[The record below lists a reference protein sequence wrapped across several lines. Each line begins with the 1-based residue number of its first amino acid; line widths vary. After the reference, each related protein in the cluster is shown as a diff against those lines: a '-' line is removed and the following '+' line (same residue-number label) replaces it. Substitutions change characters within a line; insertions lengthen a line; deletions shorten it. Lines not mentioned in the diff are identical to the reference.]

1 MDLNKK
7 LIDQLSDLSRNIKS
21 LTSEVKEN
29 KNVVSAE
36 NANTQKESVKED
48 SGKKE
53 SAEDQNKKFLKSLE
67 GIFKKGVGEI
77 TKSNV
82 ESKGILK
89 DVAGSVKGK
98 GLESA
103 LGAISPLKDKALE
116 SITTNPNIPKGISAL
131 LGKIPKFASG
141 GVMDKTGVALVGEKG
156 PEVVKLDKGSKVIPA
171 EKTEE
176 IMSSMKTMDQT
187 ILEKKGPTN
196 DQIEKYKNQLEKDDK
211 DNFYK
216 SYPDR
221 LIEDINTWKNRNKDR
236 SPLEID
242 GLMKDYWGNKEST
255 NKELPTKLSPIVNK
269 IPEIQQETKQL
280 TKKEKREKEKEDKIK
295 AKIENKK
302 EDKIKAKIENKK
314 VENLLK
320 PESKIQG
327 EEEKPKVE
335 KKGPTLMEKAKGLLK
350 EKGALDKGKNLL
362 FSKGK
367 DLLTG
372 KMSIKDIAKNPS
384 SLFGDKSQLMGKGV
398 GSATSL
404 LSNKGLREK
413 GMAKLKGL
421 KKEKP
426 EEKPEEKSSMTTES
440 PELKKVKTET
450 PKEEEKKQEEKKEPK
465 KEIAK
470 TESKAPT
477 PEKES
482 AKTVSAK
489 TESGSAGKTSSDMG
503 SVDLN
508 DIKALLGKMVSLLEG
523 PLSIETMDSP
533 FRPDSRRF

>member
-116 SITTNPNIPKGISAL
+116 SITTNPNIPKGISSL

-302 EDKIKAKIENKK
+302 

-426 EEKPEEKSSMTTES
+426 EEKAEEKSSMTTES

>member
-29 KNVVSAE
+29 KNAITAE
-36 NANTQKESVKED
+36 NQNPPKEGIKEDPNKKESVE
-48 SGKKE
+48 E
-53 SAEDQNKKFLKSLE
+53 QNKKFLKSLE

-89 DVAGSVKGK
+89 DVVGSVKGK

-196 DQIEKYKNQLEKDDK
+196 DQIEKYKNQLEKDD
-211 DNFYK
+211 FYK

-236 SPLEID
+236 S
-242 GLMKDYWGNKEST
+242 
-255 NKELPTKLSPIVNK
+255 TK
-269 IPEIQQETKQL
+269 
-280 TKKEKREKEKEDKIK
+280 
-295 AKIENKK
+295 
-302 EDKIKAKIENKK
+302 
-314 VENLLK
+314 
-320 PESKIQG
+320 
-327 EEEKPKVE
+327 
-335 KKGPTLMEKAKGLLK
+335 
-350 EKGALDKGKNLL
+350 
-362 FSKGK
+362 
-367 DLLTG
+367 
-372 KMSIKDIAKNPS
+372 
-384 SLFGDKSQLMGKGV
+384 
-398 GSATSL
+398 
-404 LSNKGLREK
+404 
-413 GMAKLKGL
+413 
-421 KKEKP
+421 
-426 EEKPEEKSSMTTES
+426 
-440 PELKKVKTET
+440 
-450 PKEEEKKQEEKKEPK
+450 
-465 KEIAK
+465 
-470 TESKAPT
+470 
-477 PEKES
+477 
-482 AKTVSAK
+482 
-489 TESGSAGKTSSDMG
+489 
-503 SVDLN
+503 
-508 DIKALLGKMVSLLEG
+508 
-523 PLSIETMDSP
+523 
-533 FRPDSRRF
+533 

>member
-89 DVAGSVKGK
+89 DVVGSVKGK

-196 DQIEKYKNQLEKDDK
+196 DQIEKYKNQLEKDD
-211 DNFYK
+211 FYK

-255 NKELPTKLSPIVNK
+255 NKELPTKLSPVVNK
-269 IPEIQQETKQL
+269 IPENKQETKEL
-280 TKKEKREKEKEDKIK
+280 TKKEKREKE
-295 AKIENKK
+295 K

-426 EEKPEEKSSMTTES
+426 EEKAEEKSSMTTES

-470 TESKAPT
+470 TESKAAT

-482 AKTVSAK
+482 AKTVSTK

>member
-89 DVAGSVKGK
+89 DVVGSVKGK

-196 DQIEKYKNQLEKDDK
+196 DQIEKYKNQLEKDD
-211 DNFYK
+211 FYK

-255 NKELPTKLSPIVNK
+255 NKELPTKLSPVVNK
-269 IPEIQQETKQL
+269 IPENKQETKEL
-280 TKKEKREKEKEDKIK
+280 TKKEKREKE
-295 AKIENKK
+295 
-302 EDKIKAKIENKK
+302 K

-367 DLLTG
+367 GLLKEKGALDKGKNLLFSKGKDLLTG

-398 GSATSL
+398 GGATSL

-426 EEKPEEKSSMTTES
+426 EEKAEEKSSMTTES

-482 AKTVSAK
+482 AKTVSTK

>member
-53 SAEDQNKKFLKSLE
+53 STEDQNKKFLKSLE

-89 DVAGSVKGK
+89 DVVGSVKGK

>member
-36 NANTQKESVKED
+36 NANTQKESAKDD

-53 SAEDQNKKFLKSLE
+53 SSEDQNKKFLKSLE
-67 GIFKKGVGEI
+67 GIFKKGIGEI

-89 DVAGSVKGK
+89 DVVGSVKGK

-116 SITTNPNIPKGISAL
+116 SITSNENIPKGISAL

-156 PEVVKLDKGSKVIPA
+156 PEVVKLDKGTKVIPA
-171 EKTEE
+171 GKTEE

-196 DQIEKYKNQLEKDDK
+196 DQIEKYKNQLEKDD
-211 DNFYK
+211 FYK

-269 IPEIQQETKQL
+269 IPEIQQETKEL
-280 TKKEKREKEKEDKIK
+280 TKKEKREKE
-295 AKIENKK
+295 K

-398 GSATSL
+398 GAATSL

-421 KKEKP
+421 KKEKS
-426 EEKPEEKSSMTTES
+426 EEKSEEKSSMATES

-465 KEIAK
+465 KEIPK
-470 TESKAPT
+470 TESKAAT
-477 PEKES
+477 PEKE
-482 AKTVSAK
+482 AAK
-489 TESGSAGKTSSDMG
+489 TESPKTGSVSSGKTSADMG
-503 SVDLN
+503 SADMA
-508 DIKALLGKMVSLLEG
+508 DIKSLLGRMVSLLEG